1 MKMVEM
7 PGTEFDVKADLVLL
21 AMGFGSDRRTL
32 DALGVERDA
41 AAMCARM
48 DDYRTSV
55 PKVFAAGDARRGQ
68 SLVVW
73 AIREGRQCAR
83 GRLVAGGQHGVAAL
97 ASMSAVVTLDLEGW
111 LPTLTDEARE
121 RVSRALEEGGVIRL
135 PRVGFALMDSERR
148 FLSPSWS
155 DGRAKN
161 ISVDGA
167 QLKGAVGGPADRAEL
182 AAMISRFA
190 AAAAGLVT
198 ALFPRYAPYVKRA
211 RSSYRPQGAV
221 GRDVSWRKDDS
232 RLHVDAFPRGRTTG
246 AHPARIHQ
254 REPDED
260 RVWRVG
266 EPFEAM
272 AKTLLPRISDPVPGA
287 SALLAALRV
296 TKGRRSVYD
305 HLMLNLHDRAK
316 ADLAYQR
323 DCPQETV
330 HFAPGTT
337 WICFSDQVMH
347 AAVSGQFMLEQT
359 IHLPVSALYDPARS
373 PLAILERLTGRPLVA
388 AQ

>member
-1 MKMVEM
+1 
-7 PGTEFDVKADLVLL
+7 
-21 AMGFGSDRRTL
+21 
-32 DALGVERDA
+32 
-41 AAMCARM
+41 
-48 DDYRTSV
+48 
-55 PKVFAAGDARRGQ
+55 
-68 SLVVW
+68 
-73 AIREGRQCAR
+73 
-83 GRLVAGGQHGVAAL
+83 
-97 ASMSAVVTLDLEGW
+97 MSAVVTLDFDEW
-111 LPTLTDEARE
+111 LPALTDEMRE
-121 RVSRALEEGGVIRL
+121 RVSRALEEGSVIRL
-135 PRVGFALMDSERR
+135 PHVSFALTESERR

-155 DGRAKN
+155 NGRAKN
-161 ISVDGA
+161 ISLEGA
-167 QLKGAVGGPADRAEL
+167 RIKGASGSAADRAEL
-182 AAMISRFA
+182 AAMVARFA

-232 RLHVDAFPRGRTTG
+232 RLHVDAFPSRPNRGE
-246 AHPARIHQ
+246 RIL
-254 REPDED
+254 RVFTNVNPSED

-272 AKTLLPRISDPVPGA
+272 AKTLLPRISDPVPGTA
-287 SALLAALRV
+287 TLLAALRV
-296 TKGRRSVYD
+296 TKGRRSTYD

-316 ADLAYQR
+316 ADLDYQR
-323 DCPQETV
+323 ECPQETV
-330 HFAPGTT
+330 RFAPGTT

-373 PLAILERLTGRPLVA
+373 PLAILERLTGRPLTA